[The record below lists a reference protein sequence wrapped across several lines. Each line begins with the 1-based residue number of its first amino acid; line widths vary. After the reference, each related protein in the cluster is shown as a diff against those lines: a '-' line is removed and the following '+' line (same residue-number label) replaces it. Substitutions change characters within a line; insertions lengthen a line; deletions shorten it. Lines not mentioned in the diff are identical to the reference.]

1 MSEPVAEVVKEVA
14 NAAESM
20 VPVWKA
26 LVVVTGAVLS
36 VGLTAIMTGVTQAKI
51 GQAGCGAM
59 AEKPEVAGTVFIL
72 VAIPE
77 TMVVLGFVVG
87 AMILFFVK

>member
-1 MSEPVAEVVKEVA
+1 MPE
-14 NAAESM
+14 
-20 VPVWKA
+20 VWKTA
-26 LVVVTGAVLS
+26 AVIAGAVLS
-36 VGLTAIMTGVTQAKI
+36 VGFTAFMTGFTQAKI

-87 AMILFFVK
+87 AMILMFIKV

>member
-1 MSEPVAEVVKEVA
+1 MNMAEGAEVVATAVT
-14 NAAESM
+14 M
-20 VPVWKA
+20 PQVWKTVA
-26 LVVVTGAVLS
+26 LVAGAVLS
-36 VGLTAIMTGVTQAKI
+36 VGITALMTGYTQAKI

-77 TMVVLGFVVG
+77 TMVVLGFVIG
-87 AMILFFVK
+87 AMVLMFLK

>member
-1 MSEPVAEVVKEVA
+1 MIVEEAKAVAE
-14 NAAESM
+14 AAGMAS
-20 VPVWKA
+20 VWKA
-26 LVVVTGAVLS
+26 VAVVVGAVLS
-36 VGLTAIMTGVTQAKI
+36 VGLTALMTGYTQAKI

-77 TMVVLGFVVG
+77 TMVVLGFVIG